1 MTESVDFGQYRV
13 FKDLSD
19 DEIKQFEEM
28 MEVKDYEAEQII
40 FNEGDVGDSIYL
52 LLDGKVE
59 INQALTMQ
67 LSKGDY
73 DTREKAI
80 INLPS
85 EWHPVFGEMS
95 LFGNDDKRTATVKAQ
110 TDCAMAVV
118 MKDDL
123 FRICESNPELGFKVM
138 RNVAAIVTDN
148 LVKAN
153 QNVLKLTTAFS
164 LILEK

>member
-28 MEVKDYEAEQII
+28 MKVKDYEAEQII

-73 DTREKAI
+73 DTRE
-80 INLPS
+80 
-85 EWHPVFGEMS
+85 
-95 LFGNDDKRTATVKAQ
+95 
-110 TDCAMAVV
+110 
-118 MKDDL
+118 
-123 FRICESNPELGFKVM
+123 
-138 RNVAAIVTDN
+138 
-148 LVKAN
+148 
-153 QNVLKLTTAFS
+153 
-164 LILEK
+164 

>member
-40 FNEGDVGDSIYL
+40 FNEGDIGDSIYL

-67 LSKGDY
+67 LSK
-73 DTREKAI
+73 
-80 INLPS
+80 
-85 EWHPVFGEMS
+85 
-95 LFGNDDKRTATVKAQ
+95 
-110 TDCAMAVV
+110 
-118 MKDDL
+118 
-123 FRICESNPELGFKVM
+123 
-138 RNVAAIVTDN
+138 
-148 LVKAN
+148 
-153 QNVLKLTTAFS
+153 
-164 LILEK
+164 

>member
-13 FKDLSD
+13 FKDLAD

-40 FNEGDVGDSIYL
+40 FNEGDIGDSIYL

-73 DTREKAI
+73 DTRE
-80 INLPS
+80 
-85 EWHPVFGEMS
+85 
-95 LFGNDDKRTATVKAQ
+95 
-110 TDCAMAVV
+110 
-118 MKDDL
+118 
-123 FRICESNPELGFKVM
+123 
-138 RNVAAIVTDN
+138 
-148 LVKAN
+148 
-153 QNVLKLTTAFS
+153 
-164 LILEK
+164 